1 MKRWFVGALVMLLCS
16 QWVMAGTTVE
26 RKGTASSKASAK
38 AKAVAKQ
45 KAAKTGKKLAT
56 NSSRESIAVRVS
68 GLRTEHQLQSE
79 IVAARSVLGVDPRNG
94 DAREIIARVAI
105 VTTDWL
111 LSAEAVGNAAKAE
124 RLAMS
129 LKRDF
134 PDAGRRIQTIAQQG
148 DPKAH
153 QALGVLHGR
162 GIVLARDAEKSCK
175 EFQSVASQ
183 LAGSAWH
190 WAQCLLEAS
199 PAEAWGQMERAALG
213 GHAAAQEWIGR
224 RCLGEFGATGKDF
237 ACAREWLS
245 QSASQ
250 GRPRAQALYAY
261 LLASGQGGPVDAS
274 RAVRLYR
281 LAADQGDA
289 DAQNNLG
296 EIHESGRGVEKSPD
310 QALQWYERAAERGLA
325 TGQFNAGRMWA
336 IGAAGKSD
344 AVRARAW
351 LAQAEQKGVSQARQ
365 VLDWLDQHDEGTPST
380 SATSSSTPLS
390 NGSQSR

>member
-1 MKRWFVGALVMLLCS
+1 MKRRLAGALVLFLS
-16 QWVMAGTTVE
+16 SLWVMAGTTLE
-26 RKGTASSKASAK
+26 RKSTASAQASAK
-38 AKAVAKQ
+38 TRSMAKL
-45 KAAKTGKKLAT
+45 KATKAGKKLAT
-56 NSSRESIAVRVS
+56 NSSRVSIAARLN
-68 GLRTEHQLQSE
+68 GLRTEHQLQRE
-79 IVAARSVLGVDPRNG
+79 VVAARSILERDPKNA
-94 DAREIIARVAI
+94 DAREVIARVAI

-111 LSAEAVGNAAKAE
+111 LSAEAIGNAAKAE
-124 RLAMS
+124 RLTIS

-153 QALGVLHGR
+153 QALGVLHER
-162 GIVLARDAEKSCK
+162 GIVLARDADKSCK

-190 WAQCLLEAS
+190 WAQCLLEAA
-199 PAEAWGQMERAALG
+199 PEEAWVQMERAALG
-213 GHAAAQEWIGR
+213 GHAAAQEWLGR

-250 GRPRAQALYAY
+250 GRPRAQTLYAF
-261 LLASGQGGPVDAS
+261 LLGSGQGGPVDAS

-289 DAQNNLG
+289 DALNNLG
-296 EIHESGRGVEKSPD
+296 EIHESGRGVERSPD
-310 QALQWYERAAERGLA
+310 QALILYERAAERGLVA
-325 TGQFNAGRMWA
+325 GQFNAGRMWA
-336 IGAAGKSD
+336 IGAAGKAD
-344 AVRARAW
+344 ALRARAW

-365 VLDWLDQHDEGTPST
+365 VLDWLDQRDQGPPST
-380 SATSSSTPLS
+380 SETSTGTPLS
-390 NGSQSR
+390 SGSQSR

>member
-1 MKRWFVGALVMLLCS
+1 MKRRLFGALLLFLS
-16 QWVMAGTTVE
+16 SLWVMAGTTLE
-26 RKGTASSKASAK
+26 RKSTASAQTSAK
-38 AKAVAKQ
+38 TRSMAKQ
-45 KAAKTGKKLAT
+45 KATKAGKKLAT
-56 NSSRESIAVRVS
+56 NSSRVSIAARLN
-68 GLRTEHQLQSE
+68 GLRTEHQLQRE
-79 IVAARSVLGVDPRNG
+79 VVAARSILERDPKNA
-94 DAREIIARVAI
+94 DAREVIARVAI

-111 LSAEAVGNAAKAE
+111 LSAEAIGNAAKAE
-124 RLAMS
+124 RLTISM
-129 LKRDF
+129 KRDF
-134 PDAGRRIQTIAQQG
+134 PDAGRRIQTIAQKG

-162 GIVLARDAEKSCK
+162 GIVLSRDAEKSCK

-199 PAEAWGQMERAALG
+199 PEEAWGQMERAALG
-213 GHAAAQEWIGR
+213 GHAAAQEWLGR

-250 GRPRAQALYAY
+250 GRPRAQTLYAF
-261 LLASGQGGPVDAS
+261 LLGSGQGGPVDAS

-289 DAQNNLG
+289 DALNNLG
-296 EIHESGRGVEKSPD
+296 EIHESGRGVERSPD
-310 QALQWYERAAERGLA
+310 QALILYERAAERGLA
-325 TGQFNAGRMWA
+325 AGQFNAGRMWA
-336 IGAAGKSD
+336 IGAAGKAD
-344 AVRARAW
+344 ALRARAW

-365 VLDWLDQHDEGTPST
+365 VLDWLDQRDQGPPST
-380 SATSSSTPLS
+380 SETSTGTPLS
-390 NGSQSR
+390 SGSQSR